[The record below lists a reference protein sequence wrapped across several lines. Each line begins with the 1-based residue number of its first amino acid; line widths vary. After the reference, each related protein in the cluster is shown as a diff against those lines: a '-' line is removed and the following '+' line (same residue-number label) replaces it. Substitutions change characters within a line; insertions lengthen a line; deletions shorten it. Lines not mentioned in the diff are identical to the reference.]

1 MMQMRRSLNTAWT
14 LVRNG
19 WTWHLTAVVVVF
31 AVAYVLVLLDY
42 LGLI

>member
-1 MMQMRRSLNTAWT
+1 MQMRLILNTAWT

-19 WTWHLTAVVVVF
+19 WCWPLTAVVVFF
-31 AVAYVLVLLDY
+31 AIAYVLIVLGL